1 MAHRA
6 RLILCCLVMRR
17 TLRPLHRERVA
28 LQAQQVHLAHSQ
40 VTGIVRSVRRVT
52 ADAPFGFH
60 RHVFVHKRSLF
71 LGVAFHADC
80 ISRRDRSHLTDSG
93 CAMYVVAVGAEQKA
107 FINAVVIRSGEISLC
122 RHVTAVA
129 KTWLRLYQQMIGLFG
144 VVRRVTVQASNII
157 AGVRRRREVPL
168 LQPVPVTTQA
178 TRGRLLRGQCRETDD
193 LRDVSATL
201 DVG

>member
-1 MAHRA
+1 
-6 RLILCCLVMRR
+6 
-17 TLRPLHRERVA
+17 
-28 LQAQQVHLAHSQ
+28 
-40 VTGIVRSVRRVT
+40 
-52 ADAPFGFH
+52 
-60 RHVFVHKRSLF
+60 
-71 LGVAFHADC
+71 
-80 ISRRDRSHLTDSG
+80 
-93 CAMYVVAVGAEQKA
+93 MYVMAVGAEQKA
-107 FINAVVIRSGEISLC
+107 FINAVVIGSGKIRFC

-129 KTWLRLYQQMIGLFG
+129 KTWLRLCQQMIGFFG

-178 TRGRLLRGQCRETDD
+178 TRSRLLRGQCRETDD